1 MTRVAATAPVT
12 ALLDREGCI
21 LRADD
26 ALLALQIE
34 AGGQPHG
41 LLALPALAALVRLA
55 LRLGTPL
62 SRSVELARNDADI
75 SLWAQLRPEGEWLH
89 VSLLDW
95 QERRPRQPF
104 SRAGALQALLDPS
117 FGMGWEWQV
126 DDQMRF
132 CRPDV
137 SAARLGHA
145 APGDGQTFTA
155 FFALMDD
162 PAGAQRGMPMIE
174 ALVRHM
180 NFEGQLARLRGD
192 ETVRYMLSGT
202 ALFAPDGTFA
212 GYRGRA
218 VREEA
223 AADAPAPQAA
233 ARPFVAA
240 PAAPVIAPQVAPEM
254 PAAAVAAAAGSR
266 APSAEMFG
274 PALSRRL
281 DSALRQPI
289 SRIIANAGT
298 IGDRINGPLRQDYV
312 NYASDIASAG
322 RHLLALVDDLADLQ
336 AIEGPGFMPASEEVD
351 LSEIARR
358 AAGLLNIRADARRI
372 TIQAPRADEQL
383 FARAEYRR
391 VLQILVN
398 LVGNAV
404 RHSPEQSTIWLR
416 LDEIGGRARV
426 VVADQGNG
434 IDPGDHSRIFER
446 FERLG
451 NTDGDGSGLGLY
463 ISRKLARAMGGD
475 VTIDSTLGT
484 GARFTLDLPA
494 WGAASQPDFKA
505 G

>member
-1 MTRVAATAPVT
+1 MTRVAAAAPVT
-12 ALLDREGCI
+12 ALLDREGRI

-26 ALLALQIE
+26 ALMTLQIE
-34 AGGQPHG
+34 AGGEPHG
-41 LLALPALAALVRLA
+41 PLALPALAALVRLA

-62 SRSVELARNDADI
+62 SRSVELAREEADI

-95 QERRPRQPF
+95 QERRPRESF
-104 SRAGALQALLDPS
+104 SRAGALQGLLDPS
-117 FGMGWEWQV
+117 FGRGWEWQV

-137 SAARLGHA
+137 SAAKLGHA

-162 PAGAQRGMPMIE
+162 PSGAQRGMPMIE

-192 ETVRYMLSGT
+192 DNVRYRLSGT
-202 ALFAPDGTFA
+202 ALFEADGTFA

-218 VREEA
+218 VREEMA
-223 AADAPAPQAA
+223 SPAGQPSAHAA
-233 ARPFVAA
+233 ARVP
-240 PAAPVIAPQVAPEM
+240 VAPPVAE
-254 PAAAVAAAAGSR
+254 PPVDAQRPATAAASSAGVR
-266 APSAEMFG
+266 VPPVDLFG

-298 IGDRINGPLRQDYV
+298 ISDRVNGPLRQDYV
-312 NYASDIASAG
+312 NYATDIASAG

-336 AIEGPGFMPASEEVD
+336 AIEGPGFKPVSEEVD

-372 TIQAPRADEQL
+372 TIEAPRPDERV

-404 RHSPEQSTIWLR
+404 RHSPEQSTIWIR
-416 LDEIGGRARV
+416 LDEIDGRARV

-434 IDPGDHSRIFER
+434 VDASDHHRIFER

-451 NTDGDGSGLGLY
+451 NTDGEGSGLGLY
-463 ISRKLARAMGGD
+463 ISRQLARAMGGD
-475 VTIDSTLGT
+475 IMIDSALGS

-494 WGAASQPDFKA
+494 WRAVSQADFKA